1 MTSIPLSG
9 AKRQR
14 YTAPMNIQPN
24 AAVRAAITGVVLAGG
39 EGSRLG
45 YRDKALLIWRQRPF
59 IAHILE
65 GLRPQVAQVIVN
77 SHSSAIAAAVK
88 TPMLP
93 DPFPERRGPLAG
105 ILAGLNY
112 AVTPFTLFVPCDNP
126 HIPCDLAPRLH
137 AALNDSGADIAY
149 AATSAG
155 DHYLHV
161 LIRTTL
167 RERLRL
173 FLESGQRAVRQWYAQ
188 ENSCRVEFDDDRAF
202 ANINTPEALNQLSQ

>member
-1 MTSIPLSG
+1 MNTPHE
-9 AKRQR
+9 
-14 YTAPMNIQPN
+14 TAL
-24 AAVRAAITGVVLAGG
+24 RATITGIVLAGG

-45 YRDKALLIWRQRPF
+45 YRDKALLLWRQRPF

-65 GLRPQVAQVIVN
+65 GLSPQVAEVIVN
-77 SHSSAIAAAVK
+77 SHSSAVADIVK
-88 TPMLP
+88 TPMLA

-105 ILAGLNY
+105 LLAGLNY
-112 AVTPFTLFVPCDNP
+112 SSTPFTLFVPCDNP
-126 HIPCDLAPRLH
+126 HIKCDLAVRLH
-137 AALNDSGADIAY
+137 AALSDQGADIAY

-173 FLESGQRAVRQWYAQ
+173 FLESGQQAVRHWYAQ
-188 ENSCRVEFDDDRAF
+188 ENSCRVEFADDPAF
-202 ANINTPEALNQLSQ
+202 ANINTPEALRQLSQSISAQ